1 MIIKEVTSEKFQ
13 ELRSQLNDAETL
25 KKVVPIGAISVD
37 EETLKRGQILVGGQA
52 VKVSSGFFY
61 KLGSMLKV
69 NVSLTRNMLEK
80 GDHQIA
86 AALINGLKEYQ
97 VKSSSGT
104 EVMLIANAHTR
115 EIIDICSPNRYRR
128 VTNDT
133 VLDVAERIVN
143 DNPNL
148 IVETVD
154 FNPTNGACSI
164 NLLNNQEV
172 GFAQAGKDE
181 FFKFG
186 FSIIQTSRDT
196 LVESYNQRLVCS
208 NGLRVSLG
216 EGAIGSN
223 RGLNFEDRFRLTGNS
238 SEDIRTFLNRIED
251 MKKAEFIS
259 PAFNAA
265 ITRATGTKASLSE
278 VEKALITATS
288 KIEELD
294 PQFKKDFQS
303 AIARKY
309 FHAYGDT
316 LARITRKGQDPHSL
330 NDRQKQFIKTG
341 MSVWDVVNSLTFLG
355 SNNSGIPLENQH
367 ELKYTAGDLF
377 SKGTKEGFDLEF
389 AQFAS
394 L

>member
-1 MIIKEVTSEKFQ
+1 MIIKEVTSDKFQ
-13 ELRSQLNDAETL
+13 ELRAQLNEAESV

-37 EETLKRGQILVGGQA
+37 DESLKRGQILIGGQP
-52 VKVSSGFFY
+52 VKVSTGFFY

-69 NVSLTRNMLEK
+69 NVSLTRNMIDK

-86 AALINGLKEYQ
+86 AALINALKEYQ
-97 VKSSSGT
+97 IKNSKST
-104 EVMLIANAHTR
+104 EVMLIANAATR
-115 EIIDICSPNRYRR
+115 EVVDICSPNRYRR

-148 IVETVD
+148 IIETVD
-154 FNPTNGACSI
+154 FNPNNGSCSI
-164 NLLNNQEV
+164 NLLNSEEI
-172 GFAQAGKDE
+172 GFAQAGADE

-216 EGAIGSN
+216 EGAIGGN
-223 RGLNFEDRFRLTGNS
+223 RGITFEDRFRLGGNTT
-238 SEDIRTFLNRIED
+238 EDIRIFLNRIEE
-251 MKKAEFIS
+251 MKKANFIS
-259 PAFNAA
+259 PAFNASISRA
-265 ITRATGTKASLSE
+265 VDTRASLAE
-278 VEKALITATS
+278 VEAALKMANS
-288 KIEELD
+288 KVEELD
-294 PQFKKDFQS
+294 PQFKKDYQS
-303 AIARKY
+303 AIARQY
-309 FHAYGDT
+309 FHAHGDT
-316 LARITRKGQDPHSL
+316 LARIVRKGQDPSNL

-355 SNNSGIPLENQH
+355 SNNSGIPLENKH
-367 ELKYTAGDLF
+367 ELKYTAGELF
-377 SKGTKEGFDLEF
+377 SKGVKEGFDLEF
-389 AQFAS
+389 SQFAS

>member
-13 ELRSQLNDAETL
+13 ELRSQLNEAETL
-25 KKVVPIGAISVD
+25 KKVVPIGAISVN

-52 VKVSSGFFY
+52 VKVSTGFFY

-97 VKSSSGT
+97 VKSTSGT

-115 EIIDICSPNRYRR
+115 EIIDICSPNRNRR

-143 DNPNL
+143 DNPSL
-148 IVETVD
+148 IIETVD

-216 EGAIGSN
+216 EGEIGSN
-223 RGLNFEDRFRLTGNS
+223 RGLSFEDKFRLTGNS
-238 SEDIRTFLNRIED
+238 SEDIRIFLNRIED
-251 MKKAEFIS
+251 MKKAGFVS
-259 PAFNAA
+259 PAFNGS
-265 ITRATGTKASLSE
+265 ITRAVNTKASLSE
-278 VEKALITATS
+278 VEKAFITATS

-303 AIARKY
+303 AIARQY

-316 LARITRKGQDPHSL
+316 LARITRKGQDPNSL

-355 SNNSGIPLENQH
+355 SNNSGIQLENQH